1 MAPNHTPRRHS
12 EIDAFRSHA
21 RFDLVHDEN
30 NASFGSLSG
39 AGNLRRFDG
48 RRHHV
53 CFDGPQVRPWQRR
66 RADALT
72 RIVVEHGS
80 LSQLSPNPLSQPA
93 LFVGVR
99 VAAVVP
105 VRVKA
110 AVIAAATRSQGW
122 IGVRNVTRSD
132 TRPDSFIRSG
142 GGFRG
147 RGLAGYGWLTVT
159 VRSCGFVASRCN
171 RKQQDACQKND
182 SRDSHDSVSIPE
194 KRKCIVLRY
203 LSTRLHSPMIMAVES
218 GMRCA
223 AVKFGTG
230 GFALHPRSE
239 ELPSV

>member
-12 EIDAFRSHA
+12 EFDAFRSHA
-21 RFDLVHDEN
+21 RFDSLHN
-30 NASFGSLSG
+30 THGASFGSLSG
-39 AGNLRRFDG
+39 AGNLCRFDG
-48 RRHHV
+48 RRHYV
-53 CFDGPQVRPWQRR
+53 CLDGPQVRPWQRR

-80 LSQLSPNPLSQPA
+80 LSKLSPNPLSQPT

-110 AVIAAATRSQGW
+110 TVIAAATRSHGW
-122 IGVRNVTRSD
+122 VGVRNVTRSD
-132 TRPDSFIRSG
+132 TRPDSFIRSS
-142 GGFRG
+142 GGF
-147 RGLAGYGWLTVT
+147 RGLAGYSGLTVA

-194 KRKCIVLRY
+194 KRQCIVLWY

-230 GFALHPRSE
+230 GFALQPGLE
-239 ELPSV
+239 ELLCA

>member
-1 MAPNHTPRRHS
+1 MAPNQTPRRHS
-12 EIDAFRSHA
+12 EIKAFQSHA
-21 RFDLVHDEN
+21 RFDALHATHS
-30 NASFGSLSG
+30 ASVGSLGG

-53 CFDGPQVRPWQRR
+53 CLDGPHVRPWQSC

-72 RIVVEHGS
+72 GIVFEHGS
-80 LSQLSPNPLSQPA
+80 LSELSSYPLSQPTV
-93 LFVGVR
+93 FVGVR
-99 VAAVVP
+99 VAAIVP

-110 AVIAAATRSQGW
+110 AVIAAATRSHGW
-122 IGVRNVTRSD
+122 IGVGNVTRSD

-142 GGFRG
+142 GHV
-147 RGLAGYGWLTVT
+147 RGLAGYSGLTVA
-159 VRSCGFVASRCN
+159 VNRCEFVGSRCN
-171 RKQQDACQKND
+171 RKQQEACQKND

-194 KRKCIVLRY
+194 KRQCTALRY

-230 GFALHPRSE
+230 EFALQPGPK

>member
-1 MAPNHTPRRHS
+1 MAPNHTPHRHS

-21 RFDLVHDEN
+21 RFDSIHDAY

-53 CFDGPQVRPWQRR
+53 CLDGPQVRPWQRR

-80 LSQLSPNPLSQPA
+80 LSQLGPYPLTQPA

-99 VAAVVP
+99 VAAIIP

-110 AVIAAATRSQGW
+110 AVIAAATRSHSW
-122 IGVRNVTRSD
+122 IGVRNETRSD

-142 GGFRG
+142 SGF
-147 RGLAGYGWLTVT
+147 RGLAGYSGLAVA
-159 VRSCGFVASRCN
+159 VRSSGFVASRCN
-171 RKQQDACQKND
+171 RKQQDACQNND

-194 KRKCIVLRY
+194 KRQCISLWY

-230 GFALHPRSE
+230 GFALQPEPE
-239 ELPSV
+239 EIPSA

>member
-1 MAPNHTPRRHS
+1 MPPNHTLRRHS
-12 EIDAFRSHA
+12 VNDAPRSHA
-21 RFDLVHDEN
+21 RFASVHDAY

-39 AGNLRRFDG
+39 AGNLRRFDR

-53 CFDGPQVRPWQRR
+53 CLDGPQVRPWQRR

-80 LSQLSPNPLSQPA
+80 FSKLSPNPLSQPA
-93 LFVGVR
+93 LFVGVGF
-99 VAAVVP
+99 AAVVP

-110 AVIAAATRSQGW
+110 AVIAVATRSHGW

-132 TRPDSFIRSG
+132 TRPDNFIRSG
-142 GGFRG
+142 RGF
-147 RGLAGYGWLTVT
+147 RGLAGDSGLTVA
-159 VRSCGFVASRCN
+159 VSSCGFVASRCS

-194 KRKCIVLRY
+194 KRKCIVLWH
-203 LSTRLHSPMIMAVES
+203 LSTRLYSPMIMAVES

-230 GFALHPRSE
+230 GFALQTRSE
-239 ELPSV
+239 ELPSA

>member
-1 MAPNHTPRRHS
+1 MAPNHTLRRHS
-12 EIDAFRSHA
+12 ENDALRSHA
-21 RFDLVHDEN
+21 RFASVHDAY
-30 NASFGSLSG
+30 NASFDSLSG
-39 AGNLRRFDG
+39 AGNLRRFDR

-53 CFDGPQVRPWQRR
+53 CLDGPQVRPWQRR

-80 LSQLSPNPLSQPA
+80 LSKLSPNPLSQPA
-93 LFVGVR
+93 LFVGVGI
-99 VAAVVP
+99 AAIVP

-110 AVIAAATRSQGW
+110 AVIAAATRSHGW

-147 RGLAGYGWLTVT
+147 LAGYSGLPVA
-159 VRSCGFVASRCN
+159 VRSCGFVGSRCN
-171 RKQQDACQKND
+171 RKQQDGCQKND
-182 SRDSHDSVSIPE
+182 SWDSHDSVSIPE
-194 KRKCIVLRY
+194 KRKCIGLCY

-223 AVKFGTG
+223 AVKLGTG
-230 GFALHPRSE
+230 GFALQPGPE
-239 ELPSV
+239 ELPSA